1 MYNLFT
7 EFKSDPKP
15 EKGADGKEI
24 KKNTAQIMNVDT
36 EKNIL
41 LNCMTLVKGGQ
52 KFGGR
57 KRPPPVKREEKKV
70 QTV

>member
-24 KKNTAQIMNVDT
+24 KKKYSTNH
-36 EKNIL
+36 E
-41 LNCMTLVKGGQ
+41 C
-52 KFGGR
+52 
-57 KRPPPVKREEKKV
+57 
-70 QTV
+70 